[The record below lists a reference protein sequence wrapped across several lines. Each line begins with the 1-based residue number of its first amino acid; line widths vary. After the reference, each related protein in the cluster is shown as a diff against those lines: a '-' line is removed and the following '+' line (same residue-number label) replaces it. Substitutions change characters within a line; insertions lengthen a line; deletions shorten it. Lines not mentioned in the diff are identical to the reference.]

1 MQEER
6 GGGRLAAKRAEPGS
20 LDMMRELLGSP
31 ALRGTVR
38 RVSDWVDLQESF
50 LIESFKRV
58 APQAR
63 GRLLD
68 VGCGQRPYEAIFTP
82 YVSEYI
88 GIEHE
93 ATFGKTHASKSVKGP
108 DLTYDGKRLPFE
120 DKTFDTVLNC
130 QVLEHTPEP
139 GRLVAE
145 MARVLKDDGLLILTA
160 PFDFRLHEEPHD
172 YFRYT
177 PHGLRTLCEKAG
189 LEIVETHPMGSL
201 WSIVAHKLNTFLA
214 FRVARIGSVAQSMGK
229 LPHEDSVAEAPRL
242 WAFPLVAPM
251 MVGLSAGARVLDRVL
266 EEPDESMA
274 FMILARPKRAS

>member
-1 MQEER
+1 MR
-6 GGGRLAAKRAEPGS
+6 SLLSSGAVARA
-20 LDMMRELLGSP
+20 
-31 ALRGTVR
+31 VR
-38 RVSDWVDLQESF
+38 TASDWVDLQESF
-50 LIESFKRV
+50 LLEAFTRV

-68 VGCGQRPYEAIFTP
+68 VGCGQRPYESIFAP
-82 YVSEYI
+82 YVSEYL

-93 ATFGKTHASKSVKGP
+93 ATFGHTHASKNTKGP
-108 DLTYDGKRLPFE
+108 DLTYDGRTLPFE
-120 DKTFDTVLNC
+120 DKSFDTVLNC

-139 GRLVAE
+139 GRLVSE
-145 MARVLKDDGLLILTA
+145 MGRVLKDDGLLILTA
-160 PFDFRLHEEPHD
+160 PFDFRLHEQPHD

-189 LEIVETHPMGSL
+189 LEIIETRPMGSL
-201 WSIVAHKLNTFLA
+201 WSIVAHKLNTYLA

-229 LPHEDSVAEAPRL
+229 LPHEGSVVQAPRL
-242 WAFPLVAPM
+242 WTFPLVAPV

-274 FMILARPKRAS
+274 FIILARRKRAA